1 MPSSDA
7 LPELRAWS
15 PEDAKLHW
23 SWSRGKEDGG
33 TWRLGIRAFGAPLT
47 CAAWM
52 SGDDDG
58 GLANPNPN
66 PNPNLTLT
74 LTLTLTLP
82 LPLPLT
88 LPGAGPDAR
97 RATRAEAN
105 PSPTLT

>member
-7 LPELRAWS
+7 LPELRAWG
-15 PEDAKLHW
+15 PEDAKLQW

-58 GLANPNPN
+58 GLANSNPYPNPN
-66 PNPNLTLT
+66 PTLT
-74 LTLTLTLP
+74 LTLTLTVTVTVTVT
-82 LPLPLT
+82 LT
-88 LPGAGPDAR
+88 LPLALPLAL
-97 RATRAEAN
+97 
-105 PSPTLT
+105 TLTR

>member
-7 LPELRAWS
+7 LPELRAWG
-15 PEDAKLHW
+15 PEDAKLQW

-33 TWRLGIRAFGAPLT
+33 AWRLGIRAFGAPLT

-66 PNPNLTLT
+66 PKPNLTLTLALTLT
-74 LTLTLTLP
+74 LTLTLALTLSLTLPLP

-88 LPGAGPDAR
+88 L
-97 RATRAEAN
+97 TR
-105 PSPTLT
+105 